1 MDHWDTKN
9 TGECKQQVRSMIVGT
24 RAAERGQILQWFS
37 SVGFTLATFSSY
49 FSMIVFFFCTLC
61 FSLLPCTEHLQFSH
75 FPSLSRTSGFSLTTP
90 ISRLVSAISQEFAI
104 TWRKKKKPTT
114 PKQTDM
120 PMVLFS
126 IIVPCYRH
134 AIHHAIH
141 QWPTRSLPRCVYVYM
156 MQINCFFMLNS
167 ALWCWHHQ
175 SPTLKTAYSD
185 TENKRMTIVFKNLV
199 SNFKSNCKASLMF
212 YFFSNKI
219 FKHCTQAPSLLW
231 EVTGLF
237 ICGCRFPRG
246 HCSSLTWPWP
256 DHRPLFV

>member
-1 MDHWDTKN
+1 MHWTPA
-9 TGECKQQVRSMIVGT
+9 V
-24 RAAERGQILQWFS
+24 L
-37 SVGFTLATFSSY
+37 
-49 FSMIVFFFCTLC
+49 
-61 FSLLPCTEHLQFSH
+61 
-75 FPSLSRTSGFSLTTP
+75 SLSLSFQNFWILLDHPHIQTCLSNLT
-90 ISRLVSAISQEFAI
+90 RVCNNLK
-104 TWRKKKKPTT
+104 KKKKPTT

-120 PMVLFS
+120 PIVLFS

-231 EVTGLF
+231 EVTGLL